1 MSKKSNSKSYEVHID
16 ENIRTNTNKDDDSNI
31 TVQTHDSDALS
42 RVGREENV
50 RKEFANNTNV
60 CSRSFLRPLAWETC
74 GDSRICATKME
85 VVLSSFLT
93 R

>member
-31 TVQTHDSDALS
+31 TVQTNDSDALS

-50 RKEFANNTNV
+50 RKEFANNIECLLSIISQAVGLGNV
-60 CSRSFLRPLAWETC
+60 WRFPYMCYKNGGESL
-74 GDSRICATKME
+74 
-85 VVLSSFLT
+85 
-93 R
+93 